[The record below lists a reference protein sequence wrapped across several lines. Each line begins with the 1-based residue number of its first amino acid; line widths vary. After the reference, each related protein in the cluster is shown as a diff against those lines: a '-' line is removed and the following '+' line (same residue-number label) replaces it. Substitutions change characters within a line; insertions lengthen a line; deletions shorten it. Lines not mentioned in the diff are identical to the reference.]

1 LQPLAVGAPGA
12 GIGYSGIAESLAIEF
27 DLWKDLDN
35 NVRAI
40 QYSCVFGQRV
50 GYLLPVQDPD
60 DNHISI
66 HTNGAAGNS
75 AEERSPFSGGT
86 QIGLRE
92 KVGDPNNKM
101 GNGKVPQP
109 SAAYM
114 ERATALFCDTFFC
127 DASVCQ

>member
-1 LQPLAVGAPGA
+1 MQPLAVGAPGA

-27 DLWKDLDN
+27 DLWRDLDN

-40 QYSCVFGQRV
+40 QYSCLFGQRV
-50 GYLLPVQDPD
+50 GHSRLVQDPD

-66 HTNGAAGNS
+66 HANGAAPNS

-92 KVGDPNNKM
+92 KVGFPNNEM

-109 SAAYM
+109 SVSLYIWN
-114 ERATALFCDTFFC
+114 
-127 DASVCQ
+127 VQ

>member
-1 LQPLAVGAPGA
+1 MQPLAVGAPGA
-12 GIGYSGIAESLAIEF
+12 GIGYSGIAESLAVEF
-27 DLWKDLDN
+27 DMWKDLDN
-35 NVRAI
+35 AVRAI

-50 GYLLPVQDPD
+50 GYSRPVQDPD

-109 SAAYM
+109 SAS
-114 ERATALFCDTFFC
+114 LFGMCNSFF
-127 DASVCQ
+127 

>member
-1 LQPLAVGAPGA
+1 M
-12 GIGYSGIAESLAIEF
+12 
-27 DLWKDLDN
+27 WKDLDN

-40 QYSCVFGQRV
+40 QYSCVSVQRV
-50 GYLLPVQDPD
+50 GYSLPVQDPD

-66 HTNGAAGNS
+66 HANGAAPNS

-92 KVGDPNNKM
+92 KVGASNNNTM

-109 SAAYM
+109 SATLYKM
-114 ERATALFCDTFFC
+114 ECAVVFL
-127 DASVCQ
+127 